1 MPKGPLWLG
10 EPKVRTFK
18 KQLTAAAHICSGCC
32 RPVCTRCPVSLCLAS
47 KSEKE
52 TQVLGVT
59 LLYTPTGSN
68 SPHISPA
75 SSELQIGKDSFFAE
89 RKFVYRGGGWVGA
102 SCGGKELRNQVC
114 CEQLVG
120 GLSCFGHFGCSLDPS
135 GFWVRCLSSP
145 SVMS

>member
-1 MPKGPLWLG
+1 M
-10 EPKVRTFK
+10 RTFK

-32 RPVCTRCPVSLCLAS
+32 RPVYALPSLSLSRLKIRERNSSFGRYA
-47 KSEKE
+47 
-52 TQVLGVT
+52 
-59 LLYTPTGSN
+59 
-68 SPHISPA
+68 SPHTNSQPATHRISPA